1 MYSIY
6 WWSTSNVN
14 FLKGEEMKLYGV
26 YGTGGFGREVL
37 PLAWNLLRAQEKDV
51 FDLVFID
58 DNKKE
63 KECNGYKILT
73 KEEFLNSNHDSKCYS
88 IAIASAKVREEISKN
103 MKGAVPFN
111 IHGNVILKPYT
122 KIGAGFIFCEHTI
135 AGPNVEIG
143 RFFHANIYSYIAHDC
158 TIGDYVTFAPR
169 VCCNGNVTIGD
180 GAYIGT
186 CAMIKQGITIGE
198 GATVGMGAVVV
209 KDVEPFTT
217 VVGNPAKVIK

>member
-1 MYSIY
+1 
-6 WWSTSNVN
+6 
-14 FLKGEEMKLYGV
+14 MKLYGV

-37 PLAWNLLRAQEKDV
+37 PLAWILLRQQEKEP

-58 DNKKE
+58 DNKE
-63 KECNGYKILT
+63 KDECNGFKVLT
-73 KEEFLNSNHDSKCYS
+73 GEEFLNSGKHNSKCYS
-88 IAIASAKVREEISKN
+88 IAIANAKIRKEIAEK

-111 IHGNVILKPYT
+111 IHWNAILKPYV
-122 KIGAGFIFCEHTI
+122 KIGAGFILCEYSLI
-135 AGPNVEIG
+135 NPNTEIG
-143 RFFHANIYSYIAHDC
+143 RFFHSNIYSYVGHDC
-158 TIGDYVTFAPR
+158 KIGDYVTFAPR
-169 VCCNGNVTIGD
+169 VCCNGHVTIGD

-209 KDVEPFTT
+209 KDVPPGAT